1 MKKPSKC
8 ASCGGTNLASRRVTR
23 SFGARMADIVVV
35 RDVPIIVCRDCGES
49 FVSGATLKRVHALQ
63 RKRLT
68 LRKAEVP
75 VARI

>member
-1 MKKPSKC
+1 
-8 ASCGGTNLASRRVTR
+8 VTR
-23 SFGARMADIVVV
+23 SFGARMEDIVVV
-35 RDVPIIVCRDCGES
+35 RDVPIIVCRDCGER

-63 RKRLT
+63 QKRLT